1 MSTRPE
7 ARAAEEFSGE
17 YLMSQEAADDLC
29 RIIRAAL
36 REHYGPMLTNARA
49 AISCKCGLCRQADIT
64 LRDEL
69 AALEG
74 EK

>member
-1 MSTRPE
+1 MSNRPE
-7 ARAAEEFSGE
+7 AKAAEEFSGE

-36 REHYGPMLTNARA
+36 REHYGPLLKTVCTKCRLENCAGCPYRA
-49 AISCKCGLCRQADIT
+49 
-64 LRDEL
+64 EL